1 MATRILSLE
10 QLERLKV
17 LENMPD
23 TVIVPTLD
31 AALLDGSAVST
42 WEKKRRLGQTPPA
55 FNINARALGYQ
66 VGDIKARRAARAETK
81 VA

>member
-10 QLERLKV
+10 KLERLKA
-17 LENMPD
+17 LEGLPD

-42 WEKKRRLGQTPPA
+42 WERKRRLGQTPLA
-55 FNINARALGYQ
+55 FKINSRALGYR

-81 VA
+81 A